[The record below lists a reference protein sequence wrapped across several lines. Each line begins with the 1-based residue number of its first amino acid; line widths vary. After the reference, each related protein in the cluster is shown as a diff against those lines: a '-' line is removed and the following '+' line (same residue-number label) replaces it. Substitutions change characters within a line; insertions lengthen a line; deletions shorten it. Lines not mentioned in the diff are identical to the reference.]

1 MLFID
6 VAPTAYF
13 HLPCN
18 YVSPTLLPACV
29 GHGALLRTLV
39 TEAPGRPLR
48 ESGRSCHCFIRADPS
63 PGVSDFSDG
72 AGGAEMRLTSGAAW
86 VPVRWMLP
94 ACPCL
99 WGWSLTF
106 SRCLCSSPERGLFI
120 LGPLQDLPFQ
130 ELPQLPLSPASCPK
144 ARCPGQ
150 EDSALGC
157 APETEMLHVFPGS
170 PACQG
175 SSADILGAAEQDQGT
190 RAL

>member
-72 AGGAEMRLTSGAAW
+72 AGGARGGQSEQLLWSGLTKKKTNFPAFQDDENILYLDALW
-86 VPVRWMLP
+86 VTYKFM
-94 ACPCL
+94 
-99 WGWSLTF
+99 
-106 SRCLCSSPERGLFI
+106 
-120 LGPLQDLPFQ
+120 
-130 ELPQLPLSPASCPK
+130 QLSK
-144 ARCPGQ
+144 
-150 EDSALGC
+150 
-157 APETEMLHVFPGS
+157 F
-170 PACQG
+170 
-175 SSADILGAAEQDQGT
+175 
-190 RAL
+190 